1 MKELED
7 ILGASNVKYNEP
19 MSKHTSFKVGGN
31 ADIFITVDSQEKL
44 LKVLEFVK
52 NNKFAS
58 SKQTWQKVDT
68 YNEEKENASE
78 QSMPITIV
86 GNGTNLLVKDGGI
99 RGLVIKYIANDYYIL
114 SDCSIDS
121 INRNEWTENCV
132 NDLDSNNTNIEEK
145 ESKTTNSGLGQSNNE
160 DKSCYV
166 TVSSGMTNAL
176 LAKILLDNSLSG
188 FEFAGG
194 IPGTIGGAIYM
205 NAGAYGLEMKDIVVS
220 TKYIDLSDYTVK
232 IATSNENTYKSA
244 TENEI
249 KTIANNEHK
258 FEYRKSIFQNLNT
271 VILETTLKLQ
281 KSNKE
286 EINAKMQEYA
296 EKRKATQPLDKPS
309 AGSTFKRGKDFIT
322 AKLIDESGLK
332 GYSIGGAQVSEK
344 HAGFIINTGNATA
357 KDIINLINYVKGK
370 VYEKFGKTIEEEVKI
385 IGED

>member
-7 ILGASNVKYNEP
+7 ILGTSNVKYNEP

-52 NNKFAS
+52 NNKFAMI
-58 SKQTWQKVDT
+58 KQTWQKVDT
-68 YNEEKENASE
+68 YNENKEGASE
-78 QSMPITIV
+78 QNMPITIV

-99 RGLVIKYIANDYYIL
+99 RGLVIKYMTKDYHI
-114 SDCSIDS
+114 IG
-121 INRNEWTENCV
+121 
-132 NDLDSNNTNIEEK
+132 EE
-145 ESKTTNSGLGQSNNE
+145 
-160 DKSCYV
+160 V
-166 TVSSGMTNAL
+166 TVSSGLTNAL

-188 FEFAGG
+188 FEFAGD
-194 IPGTIGGAIYM
+194 IPGTIGGAVYM
-205 NAGAYGLEMKDIVVS
+205 NAGAYSLEMKNIVVS
-220 TKYIDLSDYTVK
+220 TKYLDL
-232 IATSNENTYKSA
+232 NTY
-244 TENEI
+244 EI
-249 KTIANNEHK
+249 KTIANNEHN

-281 KSNKE
+281 KGNKE
-286 EINAKMQEYA
+286 EIKAKMQEYA
-296 EKRKATQPLDKPS
+296 EKRKTTQPLDKPS
-309 AGSTFKRGKDFIT
+309 AGSTFKRGTDFIT

-357 KDIINLINYVKGK
+357 KDIINLINYVKEK

-385 IGED
+385 IGEN

>member
-52 NNKFAS
+52 NNKFVKD
-58 SKQTWQKVDT
+58 KQTWQKVDT
-68 YNEEKENASE
+68 YNENKENTSE
-78 QSMPITIV
+78 QSLPITIV

-99 RGLVIKYIANDYYIL
+99 RGLVIKYIANNY
-114 SDCSIDS
+114 SI
-121 INRNEWTENCV
+121 V
-132 NDLDSNNTNIEEK
+132 DSNNANIEENQ
-145 ESKTTNSGLGQSNNE
+145 SKTTNLGLSQANKE
-160 DKSCYV
+160 DENYFV

-205 NAGAYGLEMKDIVVS
+205 NAGAYGAEMQNIVVS
-220 TKYIDLSDYTVK
+220 TKYLDL
-232 IATSNENTYKSA
+232 NTY
-244 TENEI
+244 EI
-249 KTIANNEHK
+249 KTIANNEHN

-281 KSNKE
+281 KGNKE
-286 EINAKMQEYA
+286 EIKAKMQEYA
-296 EKRKATQPLDKPS
+296 EKRKTTQPLDKPS
-309 AGSTFKRGKDFIT
+309 AGSTFKRETDFIT

-357 KDIINLINYVKGK
+357 KDIINLINYVKEK
-370 VYEKFGKTIEEEVKI
+370 VYEKFGKTIEEEVRI

>member
-19 MSKHTSFKVGGN
+19 MSKHTSFKIGGN

-52 NNKFAS
+52 NNKFARI
-58 SKQTWQKVDT
+58 KQTWQKVDT
-68 YNEEKENASE
+68 YNENKEDASE
-78 QSMPITIV
+78 YSMPITIV

-99 RGLVIKYIANDYYIL
+99 RGLVIKYIANDY
-114 SDCSIDS
+114 SVIDS
-121 INRNEWTENCV
+121 INA
-132 NDLDSNNTNIEEK
+132 NIEEK
-145 ESKTTNSGLGQSNNE
+145 QSKTTNLGLSQANNE
-160 DKSCYV
+160 DKNYYV

-205 NAGAYGLEMKDIVVS
+205 NAGAYGSEMQDIVVS
-220 TKYIDLSDYTVK
+220 TKYLDL
-232 IATSNENTYKSA
+232 NTY
-244 TENEI
+244 EI
-249 KTIANNEHK
+249 KTIANNEHN

-281 KSNKE
+281 KGNQE
-286 EINAKMQEYA
+286 EIKAKMHEYA

-309 AGSTFKRGKDFIT
+309 AGSTFKRGTDFIT

-332 GYSIGGAQVSEK
+332 GYSIGGAQVSNK
-344 HAGFIINTGNATA
+344 HAGFIINEKNATA
-357 KDIINLINYVKGK
+357 KDIVNLINYVKEK

>member
-52 NNKFAS
+52 NNKFVKD
-58 SKQTWQKVDT
+58 KQTWQKEDT
-68 YNEEKENASE
+68 YNENKENTSE
-78 QSMPITIV
+78 QSLPITIV

-99 RGLVIKYIANDYYIL
+99 RGLVIKYIANNY
-114 SDCSIDS
+114 SI
-121 INRNEWTENCV
+121 V
-132 NDLDSNNTNIEEK
+132 DSNNANIEENQ
-145 ESKTTNSGLGQSNNE
+145 SKTTNLGLSQANKE
-160 DKSCYV
+160 DENYFV

-205 NAGAYGLEMKDIVVS
+205 NAGAYGAEMQNIVVS
-220 TKYIDLSDYTVK
+220 TKYLDL
-232 IATSNENTYKSA
+232 NTY
-244 TENEI
+244 EI
-249 KTIANNEHK
+249 KTIANNEHN

-281 KSNKE
+281 KGNKE
-286 EINAKMQEYA
+286 EMKAKMQEYA
-296 EKRKATQPLDKPS
+296 EKRKTTQPLDKPS
-309 AGSTFKRGKDFIT
+309 AGSTFKRGTDFIT

-344 HAGFIINTGNATA
+344 HAGFIINKGNATA
-357 KDIINLINYVKGK
+357 KDIINLINYVKEK
-370 VYEKFGKTIEEEVKI
+370 VYEKFEKTIEEEVRI

>member
-1 MKELED
+1 MKELEY

-19 MSKHTSFKVGGN
+19 MSKHTSFKIGGN

-52 NNKFAS
+52 NNKFARI
-58 SKQTWQKVDT
+58 KQTWQKVDT
-68 YNEEKENASE
+68 YNENKEDASE
-78 QSMPITIV
+78 YSMPITIV

-99 RGLVIKYIANDYYIL
+99 RGLVIKYIANDY
-114 SDCSIDS
+114 SVIDS
-121 INRNEWTENCV
+121 INA
-132 NDLDSNNTNIEEK
+132 NIEEK
-145 ESKTTNSGLGQSNNE
+145 QSKTTNLGLSQANNE
-160 DKSCYV
+160 DKNYYV

-205 NAGAYGLEMKDIVVS
+205 NAGAYGVEMKDIVVS
-220 TKYIDLSDYTVK
+220 TKYFDL
-232 IATSNENTYKSA
+232 NTY
-244 TENEI
+244 EI
-249 KTIANNEHK
+249 KTIANNEHN

-281 KSNKE
+281 KGNQE
-286 EINAKMQEYA
+286 EIKTKMHEYA

-309 AGSTFKRGKDFIT
+309 AGSTFKRGTDFIT

-332 GYSIGGAQVSEK
+332 GYSIGGAQVSNK
-344 HAGFIINTGNATA
+344 HAGFIINEKNATA
-357 KDIINLINYVKGK
+357 KDIVNLINYVKEK

>member
-44 LKVLEFVK
+44 LKVLDFAT
-52 NNKFAS
+52 NNKFAKD
-58 SKQTWQKVDT
+58 KQTWQKIDT
-68 YNEEKENASE
+68 YNENKENASE
-78 QSMPITIV
+78 QSLPITIV

-99 RGLVIKYIANDYYIL
+99 RGLVIKYIANNYFI
-114 SDCSIDS
+114 
-121 INRNEWTENCV
+121 V
-132 NDLDSNNTNIEEK
+132 DSNNANIEEK
-145 ESKTTNSGLGQSNNE
+145 ESKTTILGQSQANKE
-160 DKSCYV
+160 DENYFV
-166 TVSSGMTNAL
+166 TISSGMTNAL

-205 NAGAYGLEMKDIVVS
+205 NAGAYGAEMQNIVVS
-220 TKYIDLSDYTVK
+220 TKYLDL
-232 IATSNENTYKSA
+232 NTY
-244 TENEI
+244 EI
-249 KTIANNEHK
+249 KTIANNEHN

-281 KSNKE
+281 KGNKE
-286 EINAKMQEYA
+286 EIKAKMQEYA
-296 EKRKATQPLDKPS
+296 EKRKTTQPLDKPS
-309 AGSTFKRGKDFIT
+309 AGSTFKRGTDFIT

-344 HAGFIINTGNATA
+344 HAGFIINKGNATA
-357 KDIINLINYVKGK
+357 KDIINLINYVKEK
-370 VYEKFGKTIEEEVKI
+370 VYEKFGKTIEEEVRI

>member
-7 ILGASNVKYNEP
+7 ILGTSNVKYNEP

-52 NNKFAS
+52 NNKFAMI
-58 SKQTWQKVDT
+58 KQTWQKVDT
-68 YNEEKENASE
+68 YNENKEGASE
-78 QSMPITIV
+78 QNMPITIV

-99 RGLVIKYIANDYYIL
+99 RGLVIKYMTKDYHI
-114 SDCSIDS
+114 IG
-121 INRNEWTENCV
+121 
-132 NDLDSNNTNIEEK
+132 EE
-145 ESKTTNSGLGQSNNE
+145 
-160 DKSCYV
+160 V
-166 TVSSGMTNAL
+166 TVSSGLTNAL

-194 IPGTIGGAIYM
+194 IPGTIGGAVYM
-205 NAGAYGLEMKDIVVS
+205 NAGAYSLEMKNIVVS
-220 TKYIDLSDYTVK
+220 TKYLDL
-232 IATSNENTYKSA
+232 NTY
-244 TENEI
+244 EI
-249 KTIANNEHK
+249 KTIANNEHN

-281 KSNKE
+281 KGNKE
-286 EINAKMQEYA
+286 EMKAKMQEYA
-296 EKRKATQPLDKPS
+296 EKRKTTQPLDKPS
-309 AGSTFKRGKDFIT
+309 AGSTFKRGTDFIT

-357 KDIINLINYVKGK
+357 KDIINLINYVKEK

-385 IGED
+385 IGEN